1 METNVKL
8 RLGKNDFWF
17 YGPGVSELLD
27 KIEEYGSVAS
37 ASLNMGL
44 SYSKA
49 WKIIRDS
56 ENGLGCTLVERSIGG
71 KGGGKASLTEE
82 GKRFNDFFKT
92 LENDVKVYASKR
104 LNELLEERDWK
115 DLGGTRER

>member
-92 LENDVKVYASKR
+92 LEKDVKVYASKR
-104 LNELLEERDWK
+104 LNELLEESDWK